1 MFYISMNNVGFN
13 IIKFNPIKFKSTQV
27 STPQV
32 RGVTQDTFTP
42 SAENVARTNFEKLF
56 PNGSINQVYE
66 KINKDFQIDNPAE
79 LKFVYDPKSLQGGGF
94 CFKDNLIEMN
104 LYDLMAYDKK
114 IVGIKGN
121 KRIPL
126 VSPKE
131 KLPLFVTEDIGK
143 NFVKNNKLG
152 FDKLVLED
160 VTPSEHRKYIIQKIA
175 HECVH
180 AKQHQIL
187 RETEGVGDK
196 EILKAWTHLKPE
208 NLAEEEFLNQKV
220 DKIYQASPWSK
231 LPQPEVK
238 YTKDSHVYSKSMS
251 LLNAIRYY
259 PPVTSPE
266 YTTNAL
272 EREAFDVSAQYVR
285 NIMV

>member
-1 MFYISMNNVGFN
+1 MNNISFN
-13 IIKFNPIKFKSTQV
+13 QILKFNPIKFKSV
-27 STPQV
+27 SEPNVAQNIESKH
-32 RGVTQDTFTP
+32 DTFTP
-42 SAENVARTNFEKLF
+42 SPEGVARKNFEKLF
-56 PNGSINQVYE
+56 PDNLINQVYD
-66 KINKDFQIDNPAE
+66 KINKDFQVDNPAE
-79 LKFVYDPKSLQGGGF
+79 LKFVYDPTSQQGGGYN
-94 CFKDNLIEMN
+94 FKQNKIEMN
-104 LYDLMAYDKK
+104 LYDLMTYDKK

-126 VSPKE
+126 ISPKE
-131 KLPLFVTEDIGK
+131 KLPLFVTEDMGK
-143 NFVKNNKLG
+143 DFVKNNKFG
-152 FDKLVLED
+152 FDKLVVED
-160 VTPSEHRKYIIQKIA
+160 VTPSEHKKFIIQKLA

-187 RETEGVGDK
+187 RETEGIGDK
-196 EILKAWTHLKPE
+196 EIIKAWTHLKPE
-208 NLAEEEFLNQKV
+208 NLAEENFLNQKV
-220 DKIYQASPWSK
+220 DEMYQTSPWSK
-231 LPQPEVK
+231 LPKPETK

-266 YTTNAL
+266 YTQNAL